1 MERRS
6 FLKGATLA
14 GAAGAATLASSFPK
28 PAIAQGRMEWRM
40 VTAWPKGMP
49 GVGTGAQKLADR
61 VTAMTDGRLTVKVF
75 AAGELVPGLQ
85 CFDAVSNGTAE
96 LGHDAS
102 YYHLGKSKACAFF
115 TAFPFGLTAAEQTAW
130 INYGGGQQ
138 LWEELYAPFNLQPLL
153 FGNTGTQTFGWF
165 RKEINS
171 LEDLKGLKF
180 RTPGIN
186 AEILTKLGATVM
198 LTPGGEIFPNLQSGA
213 LDGAEW
219 VGPYNDLSFGFYQV
233 APYYYAPGFQEPCA
247 SLELLVNKQKFE
259 ELPKDLQEI
268 LRVAG
273 QAGHD
278 DIIAEYYANNGP
290 SLQTLVTKHGVKLRQ
305 LPRDVLMAAG
315 NATNEIL
322 GDMMGNGDAITKK
335 IIDSYLGFR
344 SQIMPWTRVGEQA
357 FYEARMLPFP
367 HNGKKA

>member
-6 FLKGATLA
+6 FLKGATIA
-14 GAAGAATLASSFPK
+14 GAAGAATLASNFPK

-49 GVGTGAQKLADR
+49 GLGTGAQRLADR
-61 VTAMTDGRLTVKVF
+61 VTQMTDGRLTVKVF

-85 CFDAVSNGTAE
+85 CFDAVSDGTAE
-96 LGHDAS
+96 LGHDAA

-115 TAFPFGLTAAEQTAW
+115 TAFPFGLTAAELTAW
-130 INYGGGQQ
+130 IHYGGGQQ

-153 FGNTGTQTFGWF
+153 FGNTGSQTFGWF
-165 RKEINS
+165 RKEITS
-171 LEDLKGLKF
+171 LADLKGLKF

-219 VGPYNDLSFGFYQV
+219 VGPYNDLAFGFYQV
-233 APYYYAPGFQEPCA
+233 APFYYAPGFQEPCA
-247 SLELLVNKQKFE
+247 GLQLIVNKAKFE
-259 ELPKDLQEI
+259 TLPKDIQQV
-268 LRVAG
+268 LRVAA

-278 DIIAEYYANNGP
+278 DILAEYYANNGNA
-290 SLQTLVTKHGVKLRQ
+290 LQTLVTKHGVKLRQ

-315 NATNEIL
+315 NATNDIL
-322 GDMMGNGDAITKK
+322 AEMLENGNDITKK

-344 SQIMPWTRVGEQA
+344 AQIVPSTRIGEQA
-357 FYEARMLPFP
+357 FFEARMLPFP
-367 HNGKKA
+367 HNGKRA

>member
-28 PAIAQGRMEWRM
+28 PAISQGRIEWRM

-49 GVGTGAQKLADR
+49 GVGTGAQRLADR
-61 VTAMTDGRLTVKVF
+61 IGEMSEGRLTVKVF

-96 LGHDAS
+96 MGHDAS
-102 YYHLGKSKACAFF
+102 YYHLGKSEGCAFF
-115 TAFPFGLTAAEQTAW
+115 TAFPFGLTSGELTAW
-130 INYGGGQQ
+130 IYYGGGQQ
-138 LWEELYAPFNLQPLL
+138 LWEELYAPFNLQP
-153 FGNTGTQTFGWF
+153 FMAGDTGTQTFGWF

-171 LEDLKGLKF
+171 VADLKGLKY
-180 RTPGIN
+180 RTPGMN
-186 AEILTKLGATVM
+186 AKIFTKMGATVM

-233 APYYYAPGFQEPCA
+233 APYYYAPGFQEPSA
-247 SLELLVNKQKFE
+247 ALELIVNKTKFQ
-259 ELPKDLQEI
+259 ELPKDLQGI
-268 LRVAG
+268 VRTVA
-273 QAGHD
+273 QASHSD
-278 DIIAEYYANNGP
+278 VLAEYYANNGK
-290 SLQTLVTKHGVKLRQ
+290 SLHTLVTQHGVKLRQ
-305 LPRDVLMAAG
+305 LPRDVLIAAG

-322 GDMMGNGDAITKK
+322 VEMLDGNDPMIKK
-335 IIDSYLGFR
+335 IIDGYLGFR
-344 SQIMPWTRVGEQA
+344 GQIIPWTRIGEQA
-357 FYEARMLPFP
+357 FYDARMLPFP